1 MTSPI
6 QSMTGFARHA
16 FDAGGTRFVWE
27 LKSVNARGLE
37 IRFRLPPGFD
47 GLEPS
52 AREAT
57 RKRLTRGSCYFSLS
71 EESGSVDPGIAIN
84 QGALAVVLA
93 AAQRL
98 SQVEGIAPARADG
111 ILALRGVLVQASGT
125 GDPTEGETGKAV
137 IEGLDEALARLQEA
151 RQQEGWRLRGHL
163 WDILDRIEGLVA
175 SAEAR
180 IDSLVERLQARIR
193 DQVALISSETQ
204 LDEAR
209 LYQEAVLAAT
219 RADIREEI
227 DRLKTHTGEARSRL
241 AEGGVIG
248 RRLDFL
254 AQEFNREA
262 NTLCSKSVDHETTA
276 IGLDLKSAIDQLRE
290 QVQNLE

>member
-1 MTSPI
+1 MTSAI

-16 FDAGGTRFVWE
+16 FDAGQTRYVWE
-27 LKSVNARGLE
+27 LKSVNSRGLE

-47 GLEPS
+47 ALEPA
-52 AREAT
+52 ARELT
-57 RKRLTRGSCYFSLS
+57 RKRLTRGSCYFNLS
-71 EESGSVDPGIAIN
+71 EEGGAADAGIAIN
-84 QGALAVVLA
+84 QPALAVVLA

-98 SQVEGIAPARADG
+98 AQVDGIAPASADG
-111 ILALRGVLVQASGT
+111 ILGLRGVLVPASGA
-125 GDPTEGETGKAV
+125 GDPTEGEAGQAV
-137 IEGLDEALARLQEA
+137 LDGLGEALALLEEA

-163 WDILDRIEGLVA
+163 KEILDRIESLVEA
-175 SAEAR
+175 AEAR
-180 IDSLVERLQARIR
+180 VDTLVERLQARIR
-193 DQVALISSETQ
+193 DQVALISSETH
-204 LDEAR
+204 LDEGR

-227 DRLKTHTGEARSRL
+227 DRLKTHTSEARSRL

-262 NTLCSKSVDHETTA
+262 NTLCSKSVDNETTA